1 MNPSK
6 THLILVA
13 DDDPDIRSLLRILLE
28 KEGYRIAESADGQ
41 EAVKQAEQYADELS
55 LIILDILMPALNGF
69 DAGKQ
74 LRAITEAPILFLT
87 ACSSDADKT
96 KAYESGGD
104 DFINKPFRSVDLLLK
119 IQAMIRR
126 YERYRVQKEQPA
138 SQSSTR
144 GGIHFSDDVDWYPEE
159 RAIYRMGD
167 RVLLTDREYRL
178 FACLGEA
185 RGQNLAPSVLYE
197 AVWGEPYLSSSSNTV
212 IVHIANLRRKLEKD
226 PSSPTLIRTVWGK
239 GYRID

>member
-1 MNPSK
+1 MNSEIN
-6 THLILVA
+6 HLILVA

-28 KEGYRIAESADGQ
+28 KEGYRIIEAADGR
-41 EAVKQAEQYADELS
+41 EAVKQAEQYASELS
-55 LIILDILMPALNGF
+55 LILLDILMPEINGF

-74 LRAITEAPILFLT
+74 LRTLTEAPILFLT

-96 KAYESGGD
+96 RAYESGGD
-104 DFINKPFRSVDLLLK
+104 DFINKPFRSMDLLLK

-126 YERYRVQKEQPA
+126 YERYRIQKDQPTTQSA
-138 SQSSTR
+138 SR
-144 GGIHFSDDVDWYPEE
+144 GGIHFADDVDWYPEE
-159 RAIYRMGD
+159 RAIYRLGE
-167 RVLLTDREYRL
+167 RILLTDREYRL

-185 RGQNLAPSVLYE
+185 RGQSLAPSVLYE
-197 AVWGEPYLSSSSNTV
+197 AVWGEPYLASSSNTV